1 MIKKSIL
8 ILISVITLIA
18 GYFIGAFVGIPRVN
32 NDQLSGA
39 IGKASKHKSTVSGTD
54 IAAIENKLRNDAD
67 FLAQT
72 SYCFAYMSSRISEF
86 KQNVAYT
93 LEVVSLYPE
102 FEPYKTTMGDL
113 LKMASNAETSASAA
127 LESLSKIIEG
137 DKIVN
142 YEEAANNAAIS
153 YALLDRGLSL
163 SRSFIADANS
173 FLKDKKVQDYQNL
186 AFIRD
191 RWVEYNYIEAVL
203 TEDNTLMSLWAK
215 EGCKLDPEATAG
227 FLFNTSDEFRF
238 AANNADFFN
247 LRLIIIC
254 VSENDKLGIA
264 GWLQNSNE
272 ALSRDFPAFVGCYNG
287 KFITTDELNHADI
300 IFTKNMA
307 GNIEVLF
314 SMSNPSKAFI
324 TSTEKISATNES
336 EFLAKIVDDAG
347 ANAIVKLNMANVS
360 KNDILGVAFLNS
372 GNTSLLQLQK

>member
-1 MIKKSIL
+1 ML
-8 ILISVITLIA
+8 ILISAVTLIA

-137 DKIVN
+137 DKKVN

-215 EGCKLDPEATAG
+215 EGCTLDPKATTAC
-227 FLFNTSDEFRF
+227 FLNTSDEFRLV
-238 AANNADFFN
+238 ANNAGFFN
-247 LRLIIIC
+247 IGLMRA

-272 ALSRDFPAFVGCYNG
+272 ALSRDFPAFVVCYNG
-287 KFITTDELNHADI
+287 KFITTNELNHTDI
-300 IFTKNMA
+300 IFTKNMTS
-307 GNIEVLF
+307 NIEVLF
-314 SMSNPSKAFI
+314 SISNPSKTFI

-347 ANAIVKLNMANVS
+347 VNAIVKLNMANVS
-360 KNDILGVAFLNS
+360 KNNILGVAFLNS
-372 GNTSLLQLQK
+372 GNTSLLQPQK

>member
-1 MIKKSIL
+1 ML
-8 ILISVITLIA
+8 ILISAVTLIA

-137 DKIVN
+137 DKKVN

-215 EGCKLDPEATAG
+215 EGCTLDPKATTAC
-227 FLFNTSDEFRF
+227 FLNTSDEFRLV
-238 AANNADFFN
+238 ANNAGFFN
-247 LRLIIIC
+247 IGLMRA
-254 VSENDKLGIA
+254 VSENDKLGIVP
-264 GWLQNSNE
+264 WVSSNGI
-272 ALSRDFPAFVGCYNG
+272 LGRDFPAFVGCLSG
-287 KFITTDELNHADI
+287 KFQTTDELNHADI
-300 IFTKNMA
+300 IFTKDMA
-307 GNIEVLF
+307 GDIEVLF
-314 SMSNPSKAFI
+314 SMSNPSKAFVN
-324 TSTEKISATNES
+324 STEKISTTDESINYS

-347 ANAIVKLNMANVS
+347 VNAIVKLNMANVS